1 MILIENMPETCKK
14 QYDTIHGGIVI
25 HNVIGPP
32 GSGKTTYIRNH
43 FGFSP
48 PIKEIDPEVFDE
60 FVKKKVFE
68 HTGLN
73 LKINRYLAESREPIA
88 TIWFRTSIPVC
99 VYRIL
104 KDFWKGKTSLKQTN
118 SRIKILCYYH
128 RNAEDIY
135 LADDHEENSLVVIR
149 TTSPAT
155 AFVREKIKKRFG

>member
-1 MILIENMPETCKK
+1 
-14 QYDTIHGGIVI
+14 VI

-32 GSGKTTYIRNH
+32 GSGKTTYIRDR

-48 PIKEIDPEVFDE
+48 PIKEIDPEVFDD
-60 FVKKKVFE
+60 FVKRKVFE

-73 LKINRYLAESREPIA
+73 LKINRFLVESEEPIA

-104 KDFWKGKTSLKQTN
+104 KDFFKGKTSLKQTN

-135 LADDHEENSLVVIR
+135 TGRDKENNDLIVIR

-155 AFVREKIKKRFG
+155 AFIRGKIKKRFG